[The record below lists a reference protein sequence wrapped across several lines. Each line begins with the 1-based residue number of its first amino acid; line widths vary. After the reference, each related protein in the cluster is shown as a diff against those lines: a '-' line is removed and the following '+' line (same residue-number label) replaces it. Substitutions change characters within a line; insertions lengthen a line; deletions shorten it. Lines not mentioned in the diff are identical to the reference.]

1 MARSTLSEDDCLRRD
16 VIKTLICHFSLDF
29 AATEA
34 QWGICFRD
42 YFAEDLALLKPLIT
56 DGLVESDATGL
67 KVTEIGRL
75 LIRNICMCFDRYLR
89 QKARQ
94 QQFSRVI

>member
-1 MARSTLSEDDCLRRD
+1 
-16 VIKTLICHFSLDF
+16 LI
-29 AATEA
+29 A
-34 QWGICFRD
+34 
-42 YFAEDLALLKPLIT
+42 
-56 DGLVESDATGL
+56 DGLVEQTATGL
-67 KVTEIGRL
+67 EVTGIGRL

>member
-1 MARSTLSEDDCLRRD
+1 
-16 VIKTLICHFSLDF
+16 FSLNF

-34 QWGICFRD
+34 QWGIRFSD

-56 DGLVESDATGL
+56 DGLVEQTATGL
-67 KVTEIGRL
+67 EVTGIGRL

>member
-1 MARSTLSEDDCLRRD
+1 MRQADRD
-16 VIKTLICHFSLDF
+16 NAH
-29 AATEA
+29 AEA
-34 QWGICFRD
+34 DAQHK
-42 YFAEDLALLKPLIT
+42 EDLALLKPLIA
-56 DGLVESDATGL
+56 DGLVELTATGL
-67 KVTEIGRL
+67 EVTGLGRL